1 MSSCAA
7 DREDAIPPRLRTR
20 TLAVNR
26 ACRPSAIC
34 DLLFAIR
41 RIRCHRP
48 AVSAKPVPLS
58 QV

>member
-7 DREDAIPPRLRTR
+7 DREDAIPPRLG
-20 TLAVNR
+20 LESWQSIAHV
-26 ACRPSAIC
+26 
-34 DLLFAIR
+34 DHLLSAIR
-41 RIRCHRP
+41 RSRCHRP